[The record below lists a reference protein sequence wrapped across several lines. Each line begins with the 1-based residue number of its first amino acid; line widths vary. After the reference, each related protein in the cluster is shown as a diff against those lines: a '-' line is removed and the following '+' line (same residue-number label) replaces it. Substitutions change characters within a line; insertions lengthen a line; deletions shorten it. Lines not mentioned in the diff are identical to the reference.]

1 MLSIKN
7 LTKIYSGNKKAVDN
21 ISLDIQSGEFIA
33 FIGTSGSGK
42 TTALRMIN
50 RMIEATDGQ
59 IMMNGKDVRNM
70 NPVEL
75 RRSIGYVIQQI
86 GLMPHMTIR
95 ENIVLVPKL
104 LKWSKEKKD
113 EKAKELIKLVDLPEE
128 YLDRYPA
135 ELSGGQQQR
144 IGVVRALAAEQ
155 DIILM
160 DEPFGALDPI
170 TRDTLQDLV
179 KELQQKLGKTFIFV
193 THDMDEAIKLADK
206 ICIMSKGKVVQYD
219 TPDNILRYPAN
230 DFVRDFIGQNRLI
243 QDRPNMKSVESAMI
257 KPVTVKA
264 DDSLND
270 AVNIMRTRRVDT
282 IFVVNNQNKLLG
294 FLDIEDINQGLR
306 ARKELIDTM
315 QRDVYKVHINSKLQ
329 DSVRTIL
336 KRNVRNVPV
345 VDNDEHLIG
354 LITRANLVDIVY
366 DSILGVKNIDKNVIQ
381 AGQSMGMTKF
391 QLMKDVEM
399 PLALPLIISGIRLSS
414 VYVISWATLASYV
427 GAGGLGDLVFNGLN
441 LYQPPMIIS
450 AAIVVTL
457 LALVI
462 DFILSLVEKWVVP
475 KGLKVSR

>member
-1 MLSIKN
+1 M
-7 LTKIYSGNKKAVDN
+7 
-21 ISLDIQSGEFIA
+21 
-33 FIGTSGSGK
+33 
-42 TTALRMIN
+42 
-50 RMIEATDGQ
+50 
-59 IMMNGKDVRNM
+59 
-70 NPVEL
+70 
-75 RRSIGYVIQQI
+75 
-86 GLMPHMTIR
+86 
-95 ENIVLVPKL
+95 
-104 LKWSKEKKD
+104 
-113 EKAKELIKLVDLPEE
+113 
-128 YLDRYPA
+128 
-135 ELSGGQQQR
+135 SGGQQQR
-144 IGVVRALAAEQ
+144 ICVVRALAAEQ

-243 QDRPNMKSVESAMI
+243 QDLPNMKSVESAMI

-366 DSILGVKNIDKNVIQ
+366 DSIWGEEDSDSYEIPNESLDENNHDLPQNQTDTRTNINE
-381 AGQSMGMTKF
+381 
-391 QLMKDVEM
+391 DVNDYHDAQHRGE
-399 PLALPLIISGIRLSS
+399 
-414 VYVISWATLASYV
+414 
-427 GAGGLGDLVFNGLN
+427 D
-441 LYQPPMIIS
+441 
-450 AAIVVTL
+450 
-457 LALVI
+457 
-462 DFILSLVEKWVVP
+462 
-475 KGLKVSR
+475 

>member
-21 ISLDIQSGEFIA
+21 LTLDIESGEFIA

-59 IMMNGKDVRNM
+59 IQMNGKDVRNM

-113 EKAKELIKLVDLPEE
+113 QKAEELIKLVDLPVE

-179 KELQQKLGKTFIFV
+179 KELQQNLGKTFIFV

-206 ICIMSKGKVVQYD
+206 ICIMSKGKVVQFD
-219 TPDNILRYPAN
+219 TPDNILRNPAN
-230 DFVRDFIGQNRLI
+230 DFVKDFIGQNRLI
-243 QDRPNMKSVESAMI
+243 QDRPNMKTVEGAMI
-257 KPVTVKA
+257 KPITVHA

-270 AVNIMRTRRVDT
+270 AVNIMREKRVDT
-282 IFVVNNQNKLLG
+282 IFVVNNHHKLLG

-315 QRDVYKVHINSKLQ
+315 QCDIYKVHIDSKLQ

-336 KRNVRNVPV
+336 KRNVRNIPV
-345 VDNDEHLIG
+345 VDDDNILIG

-366 DSILGVKNIDKNVIQ
+366 DSIWGEASDTQLTQPSDESVNSDIANSEHQ
-381 AGQSMGMTKF
+381 AHQ
-391 QLMKDVEM
+391 QND
-399 PLALPLIISGIRLSS
+399 AS
-414 VYVISWATLASYV
+414 VTEEANKHET
-427 GAGGLGDLVFNGLN
+427 GD
-441 LYQPPMIIS
+441 
-450 AAIVVTL
+450 
-457 LALVI
+457 
-462 DFILSLVEKWVVP
+462 E
-475 KGLKVSR
+475 R

>member
-7 LTKIYSGNKKAVDN
+7 LSKVYAGSKKAVDN
-21 ISLDIQSGEFIA
+21 MNIEIQQGEFIA

-50 RMIEATDGQ
+50 RMIEATEGQ
-59 IMMNGKDVRNM
+59 IMINGKDVRQM
-70 NPVEL
+70 NPVQL

-86 GLMPHMTIR
+86 GLMPHMTVR

-104 LKWSKEKKD
+104 LKWSQEKKD
-113 EKAKELIKLVDLPEE
+113 AKARELIKLVDLPEE
-128 YLDRYPA
+128 YLDRYPS

-179 KELQQKLGKTFIFV
+179 KKLQQKLGKTFIFV

-206 ICIMSKGKVVQYD
+206 ICIMSYGKVIQYD
-219 TPDNILRYPAN
+219 TPDNILRHPAN

-243 QDRPNMKSVESAMI
+243 QDRPNVRKVEDAMI
-257 KPVTVKA
+257 TPITITA
-264 DDSLND
+264 DQSLND
-270 AVNIMRTRRVDT
+270 AVQLMRNKRIDT
-282 IFVVNNQNKLLG
+282 LFVVNHENRLLG

-306 ARKELIDTM
+306 AHAELIDVI
-315 QRDVYKVHINSKLQ
+315 QRDVYTVPYDSKLQ

-345 VDNDEHLIG
+345 VDAENHIIG

-366 DSILGVKNIDKNVIQ
+366 DSIWGDPEEDVTTSEQDIAPTQDATSDTGVER
-381 AGQSMGMTKF
+381 S
-391 QLMKDVEM
+391 
-399 PLALPLIISGIRLSS
+399 
-414 VYVISWATLASYV
+414 
-427 GAGGLGDLVFNGLN
+427 
-441 LYQPPMIIS
+441 
-450 AAIVVTL
+450 
-457 LALVI
+457 
-462 DFILSLVEKWVVP
+462 
-475 KGLKVSR
+475 

>member
-7 LTKIYSGNKKAVDN
+7 LSKVYAGSKKAVDN
-21 ISLDIQSGEFIA
+21 MNIEIQQGEFVA

-50 RMIEATDGQ
+50 RMIEATEGQ
-59 IMMNGKDVRNM
+59 IMINGKDVRQM
-70 NPVEL
+70 NPVQL

-86 GLMPHMTIR
+86 GLMPHMTVR

-104 LKWSKEKKD
+104 LKWSQEKKD
-113 EKAKELIKLVDLPEE
+113 AKARELIKLVDLPEE
-128 YLDRYPA
+128 YLDRYPS

-179 KELQQKLGKTFIFV
+179 KKLQQKLGKTFIFV

-206 ICIMSKGKVVQYD
+206 ICIMSYGKVIQYD
-219 TPDNILRYPAN
+219 TPDNILRHPAN

-243 QDRPNMKSVESAMI
+243 QDRPNVRKVEDAMI
-257 KPVTVKA
+257 TPITITA
-264 DDSLND
+264 DQSLND
-270 AVNIMRTRRVDT
+270 AVQLMRNKRIDT
-282 IFVVNNQNKLLG
+282 LFVVNHENRLLG

-306 ARKELIDTM
+306 AHAELIDVI
-315 QRDVYKVHINSKLQ
+315 QRDVYTVPYDSKLQ

-345 VDNDEHLIG
+345 VDVENHIIG

-366 DSILGVKNIDKNVIQ
+366 DSIWGDPEEDVTTSEQDIAQTQDATSDTGVER
-381 AGQSMGMTKF
+381 S
-391 QLMKDVEM
+391 
-399 PLALPLIISGIRLSS
+399 
-414 VYVISWATLASYV
+414 
-427 GAGGLGDLVFNGLN
+427 
-441 LYQPPMIIS
+441 
-450 AAIVVTL
+450 
-457 LALVI
+457 
-462 DFILSLVEKWVVP
+462 
-475 KGLKVSR
+475 

>member
-7 LTKIYSGNKKAVDN
+7 LSKVYAGGKKAVDN
-21 ISLDIQSGEFIA
+21 MTIDIESGDFIA

-50 RMIEATDGQ
+50 RMIESTEGEITIDGKN
-59 IMMNGKDVRNM
+59 IKEL

-86 GLMPHMTIR
+86 GLMPHMTVK

-104 LKWSKEKKD
+104 LKWSQEKKD
-113 EKAKELIKLVDLPEE
+113 EKAKELIRLVDLPEE
-128 YLDRYPA
+128 YLDRYPS

-179 KELQQKLGKTFIFV
+179 KKLQQQLGKTFIFV

-206 ICIMSKGKVVQYD
+206 ICIMTNGQVVQYD
-219 TPDNILRYPAN
+219 TPDNILRSPAN

-243 QDRPNMKSVESAMI
+243 QDRPNIRTVKDAMI
-257 KPVTVKA
+257 KPVTVHV
-264 DDSLND
+264 DRSLND
-270 AVNIMRTRRVDT
+270 AVNIMREKRVDT
-282 IFVVNNQNKLLG
+282 IFVVGNDEHLLG
-294 FLDIEDINQGLR
+294 YLDIEDINEGLR
-306 ARKELIDTM
+306 HHKELIDTM
-315 QRDVYKVHINSKLQ
+315 QRDIYRVRIDSKLQ

-345 VDNDEHLIG
+345 VDSDNKTLLG
-354 LITRANLVDIVY
+354 LVTRANLVDIVY
-366 DSILGVKNIDKNVIQ
+366 DSIWGELDSDENGNHSGV
-381 AGQSMGMTKF
+381 
-391 QLMKDVEM
+391 VE
-399 PLALPLIISGIRLSS
+399 PESTG
-414 VYVISWATLASYV
+414 
-427 GAGGLGDLVFNGLN
+427 
-441 LYQPPMIIS
+441 
-450 AAIVVTL
+450 
-457 LALVI
+457 
-462 DFILSLVEKWVVP
+462 VET
-475 KGLKVSR
+475 S

>member
-7 LTKIYSGNKKAVDN
+7 LSKVYAGGKKAVDN
-21 ISLDIQSGEFIA
+21 MTIDIESGDFIA

-50 RMIEATDGQ
+50 RMIESTEGEITIDGKN
-59 IMMNGKDVRNM
+59 IKEL

-86 GLMPHMTIR
+86 GLMPHMTVK

-104 LKWSKEKKD
+104 LKWSQEKKD
-113 EKAKELIKLVDLPEE
+113 EKAKELIRLVDLPEE
-128 YLDRYPA
+128 YLDRYPS

-179 KELQQKLGKTFIFV
+179 KKLQQQLGKTFIFV

-206 ICIMSKGKVVQYD
+206 ICIMTNGQVVQYD
-219 TPDNILRYPAN
+219 TPDNILRSPAN

-243 QDRPNMKSVESAMI
+243 QDRPNIRTVKDAMI
-257 KPVTVKA
+257 KPVTVHV
-264 DDSLND
+264 DRSLND
-270 AVNIMRTRRVDT
+270 AVNIMREKRVDT
-282 IFVVNNQNKLLG
+282 IFVVGNDEHLLG
-294 FLDIEDINQGLR
+294 YLDIEDINEGLR
-306 ARKELIDTM
+306 HHKELIDTM
-315 QRDVYKVHINSKLQ
+315 QRDIYRVRIDSKLQ

-345 VDNDEHLIG
+345 VDSDNKTLLG
-354 LITRANLVDIVY
+354 LVTRANLVDIVY
-366 DSILGVKNIDKNVIQ
+366 DSIWGELESDNNDNHFGIVEPESTGVE
-381 AGQSMGMTKF
+381 T
-391 QLMKDVEM
+391 
-399 PLALPLIISGIRLSS
+399 P
-414 VYVISWATLASYV
+414 
-427 GAGGLGDLVFNGLN
+427 
-441 LYQPPMIIS
+441 
-450 AAIVVTL
+450 
-457 LALVI
+457 
-462 DFILSLVEKWVVP
+462 
-475 KGLKVSR
+475 

>member
-1 MLSIKN
+1 MTLSIKN

-21 ISLDIQSGEFIA
+21 ISLNIEAGEFVA

-50 RMIEATDGQ
+50 RMIEPTEGS
-59 IMMNGKDVRNM
+59 IEMNGKDVRNM

-113 EKAKELIKLVDLPEE
+113 AKSKELIKLVDLPED
-128 YLDRYPA
+128 YLDRYPS

-179 KELQQKLGKTFIFV
+179 KDLQKVRKNIYFV

-206 ICIMSKGKVVQYD
+206 ICIMSKGQIVQYD

-230 DFVRDFIGQNRLI
+230 DFVREFIGQNRLI
-243 QDRPNMKSVESAMI
+243 QDRPNMRTVEDAMI
-257 KPVTVKA
+257 KPITIQA

-270 AVNIMRTRRVDT
+270 AVNIMR
-282 IFVVNNQNKLLG
+282 K
-294 FLDIEDINQGLR
+294 
-306 ARKELIDTM
+306 
-315 QRDVYKVHINSKLQ
+315 
-329 DSVRTIL
+329 
-336 KRNVRNVPV
+336 
-345 VDNDEHLIG
+345 
-354 LITRANLVDIVY
+354 
-366 DSILGVKNIDKNVIQ
+366 
-381 AGQSMGMTKF
+381 
-391 QLMKDVEM
+391 
-399 PLALPLIISGIRLSS
+399 
-414 VYVISWATLASYV
+414 SYRHY
-427 GAGGLGDLVFNGLN
+427 FC
-441 LYQPPMIIS
+441 S
-450 AAIVVTL
+450 
-457 LALVI
+457 
-462 DFILSLVEKWVVP
+462 E
-475 KGLKVSR
+475 

>member
-1 MLSIKN
+1 MTLSIKN

-21 ISLDIQSGEFIA
+21 ISLNIEAGEFVA

-50 RMIEATDGQ
+50 RMIEPTEGS
-59 IMMNGKDVRNM
+59 IEMNGKDVRSM

-113 EKAKELIKLVDLPEE
+113 AKAKELIKLVDLPED
-128 YLDRYPA
+128 YLDRYPS

-179 KELQQKLGKTFIFV
+179 KDLQRKLGKTFIFV

-206 ICIMSKGKVVQYD
+206 ICIMSKGQIVQYD
-219 TPDNILRYPAN
+219 TPDNVLRYPAN
-230 DFVRDFIGQNRLI
+230 DFVREFIGQNRLI
-243 QDRPNMKSVESAMI
+243 QDRPNMRTVEDAMI
-257 KPVTVKA
+257 KPITIQA

-270 AVNIMRTRRVDT
+270 AVNIMRTHRIDT
-282 IFVVNNQNKLLG
+282 IFVVNNKHRLLG

-306 ARKELIDTM
+306 QGKELIDTM
-315 QRDVYKVHINSKLQ
+315 QRDVYQVHIDSKLQ

-345 VDNDEHLIG
+345 VDDHDTLIG

-366 DSILGVKNIDKNVIQ
+366 DSIWGEENETSHSSKTYSNEVERENERQNETQQRLTSQGTQRYHEDIMNGTDIEHTHNTDDTGVD
-381 AGQSMGMTKF
+381 
-391 QLMKDVEM
+391 
-399 PLALPLIISGIRLSS
+399 R
-414 VYVISWATLASYV
+414 
-427 GAGGLGDLVFNGLN
+427 
-441 LYQPPMIIS
+441 
-450 AAIVVTL
+450 
-457 LALVI
+457 
-462 DFILSLVEKWVVP
+462 
-475 KGLKVSR
+475 

>member
-7 LTKIYSGNKKAVDN
+7 LSKVYAGGKKAVDN
-21 ISLDIQSGEFIA
+21 MTIDIESGDFIG

-50 RMIEATDGQ
+50 RMIESTEGEITIDGKN
-59 IMMNGKDVRNM
+59 IKEL

-86 GLMPHMTIR
+86 GLMPHMTVK

-104 LKWSKEKKD
+104 LKWSQEKKD
-113 EKAKELIKLVDLPEE
+113 EKAKELIRLVDLPEE
-128 YLDRYPA
+128 YLDRYPS

-179 KELQQKLGKTFIFV
+179 KKLQQQLGKTFIFV

-206 ICIMSKGKVVQYD
+206 ICIMTNGQVVQYD
-219 TPDNILRYPAN
+219 TPDNILRSPAN

-243 QDRPNMKSVESAMI
+243 QDRPNIRTVKDAMI
-257 KPVTVKA
+257 KPVTVHV
-264 DDSLND
+264 DRSLND
-270 AVNIMRTRRVDT
+270 AVNIMREKRVDT
-282 IFVVNNQNKLLG
+282 IFVVGNDEHLLG
-294 FLDIEDINQGLR
+294 YLDIEDINEGLR
-306 ARKELIDTM
+306 HHKELIDTM
-315 QRDVYKVHINSKLQ
+315 QRDIYRVRIDSKLQ

-345 VDNDEHLIG
+345 VDSDNKTLLG
-354 LITRANLVDIVY
+354 LVTRANLVDIVY
-366 DSILGVKNIDKNVIQ
+366 DSIWGELESDNNDNH
-381 AGQSMGMTKF
+381 
-391 QLMKDVEM
+391 
-399 PLALPLIISGIRLSS
+399 SGI
-414 VYVISWATLASYV
+414 
-427 GAGGLGDLVFNGLN
+427 
-441 LYQPPMIIS
+441 
-450 AAIVVTL
+450 
-457 LALVI
+457 
-462 DFILSLVEKWVVP
+462 VEPESTGVETP
-475 KGLKVSR
+475 

>member
-7 LTKIYSGNKKAVDN
+7 LSKVYAGGKKAVDN
-21 ISLDIQSGEFIA
+21 MTINIESGDFIA

-50 RMIEATDGQ
+50 RMIESTEGEITIDGKN
-59 IMMNGKDVRNM
+59 IKEL

-86 GLMPHMTIR
+86 GLMPHMTVK

-104 LKWSKEKKD
+104 LKWSQEKKD
-113 EKAKELIKLVDLPEE
+113 EKAKELIRLVDLPEE
-128 YLDRYPA
+128 YLNRYPS

-179 KELQQKLGKTFIFV
+179 KKLQQQLGKTFIFV

-206 ICIMSKGKVVQYD
+206 ICIMTNGQVIQYD
-219 TPDNILRYPAN
+219 TPDNILRSPAN

-243 QDRPNMKSVESAMI
+243 QDRPNIRTVKDAMI
-257 KPVTVKA
+257 KPVTVHV
-264 DDSLND
+264 DRSLND
-270 AVNIMRTRRVDT
+270 AVNIMREKRVDT
-282 IFVVNNQNKLLG
+282 IFVVGNDEHLLG
-294 FLDIEDINQGLR
+294 YLDIEDINEGLR
-306 ARKELIDTM
+306 HHKELIDTM
-315 QRDVYKVHINSKLQ
+315 QRDIYRVRIDSKLQ

-345 VDNDEHLIG
+345 VDSDNKTLLG
-354 LITRANLVDIVY
+354 LVTRANLVDIVY
-366 DSILGVKNIDKNVIQ
+366 DSIWGELESGNNDNH
-381 AGQSMGMTKF
+381 
-391 QLMKDVEM
+391 
-399 PLALPLIISGIRLSS
+399 SGI
-414 VYVISWATLASYV
+414 
-427 GAGGLGDLVFNGLN
+427 
-441 LYQPPMIIS
+441 
-450 AAIVVTL
+450 
-457 LALVI
+457 
-462 DFILSLVEKWVVP
+462 VEPESTGVETP
-475 KGLKVSR
+475 